1 MKNFVTAASFVA
13 LAAGAASADVSWIW
27 SRAVNGSAGLNDGAG
42 IFQSARADYVPA
54 INRFAF
60 KATFS
65 NQVTNGYWLAVSQG
79 DNPKG
84 HSGELA
90 LLYVDVSNI
99 AAPKVTAY
107 AYNGVNGDNSHFDGS
122 NAAGIQ
128 APSKIASSIATDP
141 SKLLDA
147 DVTVTDASGGR
158 TIDLVLDTSIIQ
170 SYVPQYPG
178 NTPWTGLAIG
188 PAFGI
193 WWHPV
198 SGLQTNYGADGFLG
212 QNDADWTYGAQGW
225 FDAAHLPV
233 VPTPGAAALLAL
245 AGLSAGRR
253 RR

>member
-1 MKNFVTAASFVA
+1 MKNFLTAASFVA
-13 LAAGAASADVSWIW
+13 VAAGAASADVSWIW
-27 SRAVNGSAGLNDGAG
+27 SRAVNGGAGLNDNGG
-42 IFQSARADYVPA
+42 VFQSARADYVPA

-65 NQVTNGYWLAVSQG
+65 NAVTNGYWLAVSPG

-90 LLYVDVSNI
+90 LLYVDLSNI

-107 AYNGVNGDNSHFDGS
+107 AYNGINGDNSHVDGS
-122 NAAGIQ
+122 NASGVQ
-128 APSKIASSIATDP
+128 APSKIASTHATDP
-141 SKLLDA
+141 SKRLNA
-147 DVTVTDASGGR
+147 IVTVTDANGGR
-158 TIDLVLDTSIIQ
+158 TIDLVLDSSIIQ
-170 SYVPQYPG
+170 SYAPQYPG
-178 NTPWTGLAIG
+178 NTPWTGLEIG

-198 SGLQTNYGADGFLG
+198 TGLQTNYGADGFLG
-212 QNDADWTYGAQGW
+212 QNSSDWSWTSQGW

-245 AGLSAGRR
+245 AGVAAGRR